1 MKSELSQAR
10 ILLASTIH
18 RWNDVRIYHKEA
30 RSLSSNYD
38 VTVMGVGEPDD
49 LKVISENISVIL
61 MPIPNSILQRIKN
74 AFRILAKGISPQFH
88 LIHFHDPELIW
99 VGLILRLFRKKVI
112 YDVHEDI
119 NATVKIRRWIPHLF
133 KGTIGYCTHLIELL
147 GQWFFNGVIVAEDS
161 YLALFNRNKNIIP
174 IRNYVR
180 IQPQPIVIDHKS
192 KRILYIGSV
201 TTARGVGDL
210 LKAISLL
217 QYRDQDIG
225 ASIIGHCPNSELKI
239 LQELKEELPNPN
251 VVEMVRFTDF
261 EKIQLFVSSCKL
273 AVVPI
278 RREKNYEESI
288 PTKIL
293 DYMNWGIPY
302 VYSRLKLT
310 EELFGIDSGGI
321 GFDPGNIMQ
330 LKNAIHRLLTDFN
343 LHEKLTRDCR
353 KKVNSFNWDF
363 EEVKL
368 FEFYENFF
376 PENN

>member
-1 MKSELSQAR
+1 MKSELSQTR

-30 RSLSSNYD
+30 KSLSSNYD

-49 LKVISENISVIL
+49 LKVISVNISVIL
-61 MPIPNSILQRIKN
+61 MPLPKSILQRINN
-74 AFRILAKGISPQFH
+74 ALRILAKGISPQFH

-119 NATVKIRRWIPHLF
+119 NAAVKIRRWIPQLF
-133 KGTIGYCTHLIELL
+133 KGTIGYFAHIVELL
-147 GQWFFNGVIVAEDS
+147 GQQFFNGLIVAEDS
-161 YLALFNRNKNIIP
+161 YLALFNKNKNIISV
-174 IRNYVR
+174 RNYVR
-180 IQPQPIVIDHKS
+180 IKPNPILIDPNS

-201 TTARGVGDL
+201 TIARGVGDL

-217 QYRDQDIG
+217 QNRDKDIG
-225 ASIIGHCPNSELKI
+225 AAIIGHCPNSELKI
-239 LQELKEELPNPN
+239 LQKLKQELPNPN
-251 VVEMVRFTDF
+251 AVEIIRFIDF

-321 GFDPGNIMQ
+321 GFDPGNVIQ

-353 KKVNSFNWDF
+353 KKVNSFNWEY

-376 PENN
+376 P

>member
-1 MKSELSQAR
+1 MTSELSQTR

-30 RSLSSNYD
+30 KSLSSNYD

-49 LKVISENISVIL
+49 LKDISGNISVIL
-61 MPIPNSILQRIKN
+61 MPFPKSILERINN

-119 NATVKIRRWIPHLF
+119 NAAVKIRRWIPRLF
-133 KGTIGYCTHLIELL
+133 KSTIGYFAHIVELL
-147 GQWFFNGVIVAEDS
+147 GQRFFNGLIVAEDS
-161 YLALFNRNKNIIP
+161 YLALFNKNKNIISV
-174 IRNYVR
+174 RNYVR
-180 IQPQPIVIDHKS
+180 IQPNPILIDPKS
-192 KRILYIGSV
+192 KKILYIGSV
-201 TTARGVGDL
+201 TIARGVGDL
-210 LKAISLL
+210 LRAISLL
-217 QYRDQDIG
+217 QNRDQDIG
-225 ASIIGHCPNSELKI
+225 AAIIGHCPNSELKI

-251 VVEMVRFTDF
+251 AVEIIRFTDF

-321 GFDPGNIMQ
+321 GFDPGNVIQ
-330 LKNAIHRLLTDFN
+330 LKTAIHRLLTDFN

-353 KKVNSFNWDF
+353 KKVNSFNWEY
-363 EEVKL
+363 EEIKL

-376 PENN
+376 PRRY

>member
-1 MKSELSQAR
+1 MKSELSQTR

-38 VTVMGVGEPDD
+38 VTVMGVGETDD

-74 AFRILAKGISPQFH
+74 AFRILAKGISPQFY

-119 NATVKIRRWIPHLF
+119 NATVKIRRWIPHLL
-133 KGTIGYCTHLIELL
+133 KGTIGYCAHLIELL

-161 YLALFNRNKNIIP
+161 YLASFNRNKNIIP

-180 IQPQPIVIDHKS
+180 IQPQPIVIDPES
-192 KRILYIGSV
+192 KRVLYIGSV
-201 TTARGVGDL
+201 TIARGVGDL

-217 QYRDQDIG
+217 QYKDQDIG
-225 ASIIGHCPNSELKI
+225 ATIIGHCPISELKI
-239 LQELKEELPNPN
+239 LQQLKEELPNPN
-251 VVEMVRFTDF
+251 AVQMVRFTDF
-261 EKIQLFVSSCKL
+261 EKIQFFVSSCKL

-321 GFDPGNIMQ
+321 GFDPGNIIQ
-330 LKNAIHRLLTDFN
+330 LKNAIYRLLTDFN

-353 KKVNSFNWDF
+353 KKVNSFNW
-363 EEVKL
+363 EYEAVNL
-368 FEFYENFF
+368 FAF
-376 PENN
+376 